1 MATVT
6 CTLNNLIQSA
16 KCFSCFSEKENQA
29 AIVYFLEQRRAQL
42 AGQTPQTPNQLRTQ
56 SACMTC
62 IPIDPVAD
70 ANDAAVA
77 QAGAIAAGVSGS
89 STQTIAQIRAAINAF
104 ANMSLDDLRTIEI
117 LLRCQLNAFP

>member
-1 MATVT
+1 
-6 CTLNNLIQSA
+6 
-16 KCFSCFSEKENQA
+16 
-29 AIVYFLEQRRAQL
+29 
-42 AGQTPQTPNQLRTQ
+42 
-56 SACMTC
+56 MTC

-104 ANMSLDDLRTIEI
+104 ANMSLDDRRTIEI